1 MKREPTAGL
10 LSVCIL
16 ILAAITFLGCKKD
29 IVPVLRTLQ
38 VVNITDSSAES
49 GGKITEKGSHDV
61 IARGVVWGFETGPT
75 IEHHQGKTSDG
86 MGTGTY
92 TSNLVNL
99 QPNTRYYV
107 RSYAVNAA
115 GTAYGS
121 QRSFVTST
129 PPVYPSGFVHC
140 DPSDITAIVEVTNP
154 VTGRTWMDRNLG
166 ASRVATSSTDSLAY
180 GDLYQ
185 WGRFADGHQC
195 RTSATTTILSSS
207 DQPGHGNFI
216 IVNDG
221 PYDWRSPQNN
231 ILWQGVE
238 GINNPCP
245 SGYRLPTI
253 TEWHAERQ
261 SWISDDPEGAF
272 ASPLKLTMAGFRN
285 RVDGALISAGLSGS
299 YRSSSAHQAYSPS
312 LAFDSNIVLNGAFDR
327 ASGQSVR
334 CIKDE

>member
-1 MKREPTAGL
+1 MKIKPSASL
-10 LSVCIL
+10 LGACIL
-16 ILAAITFLGCKKD
+16 ILASISFWGCKKD
-29 IVPVLRTLQ
+29 NVPELRTLE
-38 VVNITDSSAES
+38 VVNITDTSAES
-49 GGKITEKGSHDV
+49 GGNITEKGSHEV
-61 IARGVVWGFETGPT
+61 FARGVVWDIEARPT
-75 IEHHQGKTSDG
+75 LEHHQGITFDG
-86 MGTGTY
+86 IGQGSY
-92 TSNLVNL
+92 TSMLVNL
-99 QPNTRYYV
+99 QPTTRYYV
-107 RSYAVNAA
+107 RAWAVNAA
-115 GTAYGS
+115 GTAYGN
-121 QRSFVTST
+121 QRSFITPT
-129 PPVYPSGFVHC
+129 PPVYPTGFVHC
-140 DPSDITAIVEVTNP
+140 DPSDVTAIVEVTNP

-166 ASRVATSSTDSLAY
+166 ASQVATSSTDSSAY

-195 RTSATTTILSSS
+195 RTSATTNILSSS

-216 IVNDG
+216 IVNDN

-253 TEWHAERQ
+253 AELQAERQ

-285 RVDGALISAGLSGS
+285 RVDGSVISAGLSGS
-299 YRSSSAHQAYSPS
+299 YRSSSAHQAYSIS
-312 LAFDSNIVLNGAFDR
+312 LVFDSYIVLNGAFDR
-327 ASGQSVR
+327 AGGQSVR